1 MAHNRKVLLTD
12 LFIAEI
18 FSKIV
23 HHGAQFREGDKP
35 GRLKGIKN
43 TFNPLNITRHN
54 PDQRHQTP
62 V

>member
-1 MAHNRKVLLTD
+1 MLREYEWHKSPHKKLLRTD

-18 FSKIV
+18 FSKIM

-35 GRLKGIKN
+35 GRL
-43 TFNPLNITRHN
+43 RDREH
-54 PDQRHQTP
+54 